1 MIGGKNMKYISEIEC
16 KSIILD
22 QEKTWK
28 AHLKTFI
35 DYGSYYEAIIEA
47 RGSSLTILVG
57 RTEHYNWIAIPYLD
71 VATTLASFD
80 DLFWNEERL
89 SSLINPIDS
98 ASIVCTIS
106 FINQYKDLLTS
117 KILTK

>member
-1 MIGGKNMKYISEIEC
+1 MIGEKNIKYICEIEC

-22 QEKTWK
+22 QEKTQE

-35 DYGSYYEAIIEA
+35 DYGSYYKATIEA

-89 SSLINPIDS
+89 SSLINPVDS